1 MRLRSSWPTILT
13 LLLLTGCGSYDFKVN
28 ERVVFT
34 PKPLFTDY
42 EIADTALNDCIK
54 QAIVDNK
61 ISSAAQLSV
70 LNCSH
75 AGIGSLAGIE
85 TFTGLS
91 QLKLSS
97 NQFADLSHLVPLSSL
112 EDLYLDN
119 NEIVNATPLY
129 DLMSLRQ
136 VDLSG
141 NSSLL
146 CPTSNALLRVEEVRL
161 PRHCD

>member
-1 MRLRSSWPTILT
+1 MRLRSNWPIILI
-13 LLLLTGCGSYDFKVN
+13 LLLLTGCGAYDFTVN

-54 QAIVDNK
+54 QAIVDKK
-61 ISSAAQLSV
+61 ITSAAQLSV

-75 AGIGSLAGIE
+75 AGISSLAGIE

-97 NQFADLSHLVPLSSL
+97 NQFADLSHLAPLSSL
-112 EDLYLDN
+112 EDVYLDN
-119 NEIVNATPLY
+119 NEIINPTPLF
-129 DLMSLRQ
+129 DLMLLRQ
-136 VDLSG
+136 VDLGG
-141 NSSLL
+141 NSSLR
-146 CPTSNALLRVEEVRL
+146 CPTSSALLRVEQVRL
-161 PRHCD
+161 PRHCG

>member
-1 MRLRSSWPTILT
+1 MRLRSSWPTIMT

-28 ERVVFT
+28 ERVFFT
-34 PKPLFTDY
+34 PKTLFTDY

-61 ISSAAQLSV
+61 VSRAAQLSV

-75 AGIGSLAGIE
+75 AGIRSLAGIE

-97 NQFADLSHLVPLSSL
+97 NQFADLSHLVPLSLL

-119 NEIVNATPLY
+119 NEIVSPAPLY

>member
-1 MRLRSSWPTILT
+1 MRLTSSWHVILT
-13 LLLLTGCGSYDFKVN
+13 LSLLTGCGSYDLKVN

-42 EIADTALNDCIK
+42 EIADTALNDCVE

-61 ISSAAQLSV
+61 ITSAPQLLV

-75 AGIGSLAGIE
+75 AGIRSLAGIE
-85 TFTGLS
+85 TFTGLN

-97 NQFADLSHLVPLSSL
+97 NQFADLSHIAPLSSL

-119 NEIVNATPLY
+119 NQIVNPTPLY
-129 DLMSLRQ
+129 DLLSLRM
-136 VDLSG
+136 VDLNG
-141 NSSLL
+141 NSSLR

-161 PRHCD
+161 PRHCG